1 MGTTEFDGVKGF
13 LPQEEALQLLEW
25 ASQGAL
31 IGPLLEIGSYCGL
44 STLWLAKAARGAKTV
59 VFAVDHHRGSEEHQ
73 AGEFFHDETL
83 TDQEG
88 HFDSLPEFRRNLK
101 THVAEDVVIPV
112 VSTSARLAEHWTTPL
127 GFLFIDG
134 GHSLQAA
141 LTDYRNWSQH
151 VQRGGLLVIHDVFS
165 SASDGGQA
173 PHAIWR
179 LAKQSGLFEEVGAL
193 QSLRALRRL

>member
-1 MGTTEFDGVKGF
+1 MGTTEFEGVKGF
-13 LPQEEALQLLEW
+13 LPQDEALQLLEW

-44 STLWLAKAARGAKTV
+44 STLWLAKAARAAKTV

-83 TDQEG
+83 TDNEG

-101 THVAEDVVIPV
+101 THAAEDVVIPV
-112 VSTSARLAEHWTTPL
+112 VSTSATLADHWTTPL

-134 GHSLQAA
+134 GHSLDAA

-151 VQRGGLLVIHDVFS
+151 VQRGGRLVIHDVFT
-165 SASDGGQA
+165 SASKGGQA

-179 LAKQSGLFEEVGAL
+179 LARQSGLFEEVGAL

>member
-44 STLWLAKAARGAKTV
+44 STLWLAKAARAAKTV

-88 HFDSLPEFRRNLK
+88 YFDSLPEFRRNLR
-101 THVAEDVVIPV
+101 THAAEDVVIPV

-151 VQRGGLLVIHDVFS
+151 VQRGGLLVIHDVFP

-179 LAKQSGLFEEVGAL
+179 LAKQSGLFEEVGAV

>member
-1 MGTTEFDGVKGF
+1 M
-13 LPQEEALQLLEW
+13 LEW

-44 STLWLAKAARGAKTV
+44 STLWLAKAARAAKTV

-83 TDQEG
+83 TDHEG

-101 THVAEDVVIPV
+101 THAAEDVVIPV
-112 VSTSARLAEHWTTPL
+112 VSTSAAVAGHWTTPL

-134 GHSLQAA
+134 GHSLEAA

-151 VQRGGLLVIHDVFS
+151 VQRGGLLVIHDVFT
-165 SASDGGQA
+165 SASEGGQA

-179 LAKQSGLFEEVGAL
+179 LARQSGLFEEVGAL

>member
-1 MGTTEFDGVKGF
+1 MGTTEFEGVKGF
-13 LPQEEALQLLEW
+13 LPQDEALQLLEW

-44 STLWLAKAARGAKTV
+44 STLWLAKAARAAKTV

-83 TDQEG
+83 TDNEG

-101 THVAEDVVIPV
+101 THAAEDVVIPV
-112 VSTSARLAEHWTTPL
+112 VSTSATLADHWTTPL

-134 GHSLQAA
+134 GHSLDAA

-151 VQRGGLLVIHDVFS
+151 VQRGGLLVIHDVFTS
-165 SASDGGQA
+165 TSKGGQA

-179 LAKQSGLFEEVGAL
+179 LARQSGLFEEVGAL